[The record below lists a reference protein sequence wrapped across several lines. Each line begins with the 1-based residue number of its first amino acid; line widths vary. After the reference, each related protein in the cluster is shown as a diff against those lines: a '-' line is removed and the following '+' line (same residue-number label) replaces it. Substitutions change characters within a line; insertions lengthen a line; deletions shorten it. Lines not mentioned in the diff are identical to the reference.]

1 MMNRTIAILLA
12 VCSLAMAQEAPVLR
26 LDMKR
31 AIEIALAPDGNAR
44 VALAR
49 EYTVQARTRVKQA
62 RGFLLPDF
70 SLAVGQQNLTRNLE
84 AMGIRVSIP
93 YPGVSFPM
101 FVGPFNVFDARASVT
116 QTLFD
121 FSSIRRLQAA
131 RVAQKAATAESE
143 AADNQVADQV
153 ARAYLGASS
162 AEAHLD
168 AARANVRLAESL
180 LELAQNTKD
189 AGTGTGIEVTRARV
203 QLANEK
209 QKLVVAESG
218 RVQAHLKLLKTIG
231 LALSTRLD
239 LADRLSY
246 RPVELPAIEKGIEA
260 ALAQRPEWKAQQLK
274 EENTKLN
281 YGAVKFERLPTVS
294 AFGDYGSS
302 GKSIND
308 SLPTRTIGVQARL
321 SIFDGGRRD
330 ARRAEAHS
338 VYRAEQVRTRD
349 LKQQIE
355 LELRLAEE
363 NLRSADQQVKVAEE
377 GLQLAEQELAQ
388 ARRRYEAGV
397 TNSIEVT
404 DAQTRLE
411 RARDSRIV
419 ALVNYNLSWLD
430 LNAAM
435 GSTRRALQ

>member
-1 MMNRTIAILLA
+1 MFA
-12 VCSLAMAQEAPVLR
+12 SAQSAPVLR
-26 LDMKR
+26 LDLRR
-31 AIEIALAPDGNAR
+31 AVEIALAPDGNVR
-44 VALAR
+44 VALAS
-49 EYTVQARTRVKQA
+49 EYTVQAKARTRQA

-84 AMGIRVSIP
+84 AMGINVQIP
-93 YPGVSFPM
+93 YPGVHFPL

-131 RVAQKAATAESE
+131 RAAQRAATAEHE
-143 AADNQVADQV
+143 AAQNQVADMV
-153 ARAYLGASS
+153 ARAYLAASS

-180 LELAQNTKD
+180 LDLARNIKD
-189 AGTGTGIEVTRARV
+189 AGTGTGIEVTRALV

-209 QKLVVAESG
+209 QRLLVAESG
-218 RVQAHLKLLKTIG
+218 RQQAHLKLLRTMG
-231 LALSTRLD
+231 LALHTRLE
-239 LADRLSY
+239 LTDRLRYKS
-246 RPVELPAIEKGIEA
+246 VEAQPIEKAIET
-260 ALAQRPEWKAQQLK
+260 ALETRPEWKAQKLK
-274 EENTKLN
+274 EDSTRFN

-302 GKSIND
+302 GMAIND
-308 SLPTRTIGVQARL
+308 SLATRTIGVQARV

-338 VYRAEQVRTRD
+338 VYRFEQLRTRD

-355 LELRLAEE
+355 LELRLAQD
-363 NLRSADQQVKVAEE
+363 NLHSADQQFKVAEE
-377 GLQLAEQELAQ
+377 GLALAESELAQ

-397 TNSIEVT
+397 ANGIEVT

-411 RARDSRIV
+411 RARDSRIG
-419 ALVNYNLSWLD
+419 ALVSYNLAWLD

-435 GSTRRALQ
+435 GTTRRAIQ

>member
-1 MMNRTIAILLA
+1 MMRTIVVFLSFGLLA
-12 VCSLAMAQEAPVLR
+12 TAQSAPVLR
-26 LDMKR
+26 LDLKR
-31 AIEIALAPDGNAR
+31 AVEIALAPDGNAR

-49 EYTVQARTRVKQA
+49 EFTVQAKSRTAQA

-70 SLAVGQQNLTRNLE
+70 SVAVGQQNLTRNLE
-84 AMGIRVSIP
+84 AMGIQVQIPVS
-93 YPGVSFPM
+93 GFHFPM
-101 FVGPFNVFDARASVT
+101 FVGPFNVFDARATVT

-131 RVAQKAATAESE
+131 RAAQRAATAESE
-143 AADNQVADQV
+143 ATQNQVADQV
-153 ARAYLGASS
+153 ARAYLAASS

-168 AARANVRLAESL
+168 AARANVALAESL
-180 LELAQNTKD
+180 LDLARNTKD

-209 QKLVVAESG
+209 QRLLVAQSG
-218 RVQAHLKLLKTIG
+218 RQQAHLKLLKAMG
-231 LALSTRLD
+231 LALHTRLE
-239 LADRLSY
+239 LTDRLRY
-246 RPVELPAIEKGIEA
+246 QAVETQPIEKAVET
-260 ALAQRPEWKAQQLK
+260 ALESRPEWKAQQLK
-274 EENTKLN
+274 EDSMRLS
-281 YGAVKFERLPTVS
+281 YGAAKFERLPTVS

-321 SIFDGGRRD
+321 AIFDGGRRD

-338 VYRAEQVRTRD
+338 IYRAEQVRSRD

-355 LELRLAEE
+355 LELRLADD

-377 GLQLAEQELAQ
+377 GLGLAENELAQ
-388 ARRRYEAGV
+388 ARRRYAAGV

-411 RARDSRIV
+411 RASDSRIG
-419 ALVNYNLSWLD
+419 ALVNYSLAWLD

-435 GSTRRALQ
+435 GTTRRALQ

>member
-1 MMNRTIAILLA
+1 MMRTIVFLLSFCLLA
-12 VCSLAMAQEAPVLR
+12 TAQSAPVLR
-26 LDMKR
+26 LDLKR
-31 AIEIALAPDGNAR
+31 AVEIALAPDGNAR

-49 EYTVQARTRVKQA
+49 EYTVQAKSRTAQA

-70 SLAVGQQNLTRNLE
+70 SVAVGQQNLTRNLE
-84 AMGIRVSIP
+84 AMGIQVQIP
-93 YPGVSFPM
+93 IPGFHFPM
-101 FVGPFNVFDARASVT
+101 FVGPFNVFDARATVT

-131 RVAQKAATAESE
+131 RAAQRAATAESE
-143 AADNQVADQV
+143 AIQNQVADQV
-153 ARAYLGASS
+153 ARAYLAASS

-168 AARANVRLAESL
+168 AMRANVALAESL
-180 LELAQNTKD
+180 LDLARNTKD

-209 QKLVVAESG
+209 QRLLVAESG
-218 RVQAHLKLLKTIG
+218 RTQAHLKLLKAMG
-231 LALSTRLD
+231 LALHTRLE
-239 LADRLSY
+239 LTDRLRY
-246 RPVELPAIEKGIEA
+246 TAVETQPIEKAIET
-260 ALAQRPEWKAQQLK
+260 ALESRPEWKAQQFK
-274 EENTKLN
+274 EDSMRLG
-281 YGAVKFERLPTVS
+281 YGAAKFERLPTVS

-302 GKSIND
+302 GKSVND

-321 SIFDGGRRD
+321 AIFDGGRRD

-338 VYRAEQVRTRD
+338 IYRAEQVRSRD

-355 LELRLAEE
+355 LELRLAED
-363 NLRSADQQVKVAEE
+363 NLRSAVQQVKVAEE
-377 GLQLAEQELAQ
+377 GLSLAENELAQ
-388 ARRRYEAGV
+388 AQRRYGAGV

-411 RARDSRIV
+411 RARDSRIG
-419 ALVNYNLSWLD
+419 ALVNYNLAWLD

-435 GSTRRALQ
+435 GTTRRALQ

>member
-1 MMNRTIAILLA
+1 MMRAIAVLLVA
-12 VCSLAMAQEAPVLR
+12 CAFAMAQNAPVLR

-31 AIEIALAPDGNAR
+31 AVDIALAPDGNVR

-49 EYTVQARTRVKQA
+49 EYTVQARARTAQA

-70 SLAVGQQNLTRNLE
+70 SAAVGQQNLTRNLE
-84 AMGIRVSIP
+84 AMGIRVQVPIP
-93 YPGVSFPM
+93 GFHFPT

-131 RVAQKAATAESE
+131 RAAQRAATAESE
-143 AADNQVADQV
+143 AASNQVADQV
-153 ARAYLGASS
+153 ARAYLAASS

-168 AARANVRLAESL
+168 AVRANVTLAESL
-180 LELAQNTKD
+180 LDLALNMKS

-203 QLANEK
+203 QLANER
-209 QKLVVAESG
+209 QKLLVAECD
-218 RVQAHLKLLKTIG
+218 RDQAHLKLLKSMG
-231 LALSTRLD
+231 LALHTRLQ
-239 LADRLSY
+239 LAERLSY
-246 RPVELPAIEKGIEA
+246 KAVEAQPIEKAIET
-260 ALAQRPEWKAQQLK
+260 ALEKRPEWKAQ
-274 EENTKLN
+274 KLREDSMRLS
-281 YGAVKFERLPTVS
+281 YGAAKFERLPTVS

-302 GKSIND
+302 GTSINN
-308 SLPTRTIGVQARL
+308 SLPTRTIGVQARV

-338 VYRAEQVRTRD
+338 VYRAEQLRSHD

-355 LELRLAEE
+355 LELRLAQE

-377 GLQLAEQELAQ
+377 GLGLAENELAQ
-388 ARRRYEAGV
+388 AERRYAAGV

-411 RARDSRIV
+411 RARDSRIR
-419 ALVNYNLSWLD
+419 ALVNYNLAWLD

-435 GSTRRALQ
+435 GTTRSAIQ

>member
-1 MMNRTIAILLA
+1 MMRTTVVLL
-12 VCSLAMAQEAPVLR
+12 SLCTFAPAQNAPVLR
-26 LDMKR
+26 LDLRR
-31 AIEIALAPDGNAR
+31 AVEIALAPDGNVR

-49 EYTVQARTRVKQA
+49 EYTVQAKSRTRQA

-70 SLAVGQQNLTRNLE
+70 SFAVGQQNLTRNLE
-84 AMGIRVSIP
+84 AMGISVQIP
-93 YPGVSFPM
+93 YPGVHFPM

-131 RVAQKAATAESE
+131 RAAQGAATAENE
-143 AADNQVADQV
+143 AAQNQVADLV
-153 ARAYLGASS
+153 ARAYLAASS

-180 LELAQNTKD
+180 LDLARNTKD
-189 AGTGTGIEVTRARV
+189 AGTGTGIEVTRALV
-203 QLANEK
+203 QLANER
-209 QKLVVAESG
+209 QRLLVAESG
-218 RVQAHLKLLKTIG
+218 RQQAHLKLLKAMG
-231 LALSTRLD
+231 LALHTRLE
-239 LADRLSY
+239 LTDRLRYKS
-246 RPVELPAIEKGIEA
+246 VEAQPIEKAIET
-260 ALAQRPEWKAQQLK
+260 ALETRPEWKAQKLK
-274 EENTKLN
+274 QDSTRLN

-302 GKSIND
+302 GKAIND
-308 SLPTRTIGVQARL
+308 SLPTRTIGVQARV

-338 VYRAEQVRTRD
+338 VYRFEQLRTRD

-355 LELRLAEE
+355 LELRLAQD
-363 NLRSADQQVKVAEE
+363 NLHSADQQFKVAEE
-377 GLQLAEQELAQ
+377 GLQLAESELAQ

-397 TNSIEVT
+397 ANGLEVT

-411 RARDSRIV
+411 RARDSRIG
-419 ALVNYNLSWLD
+419 ALVNYNLAWLD

-435 GSTRRALQ
+435 GTTRRAIQ